1 MSIIEL
7 SQLGHIDLILVIWN
21 VFKQNKLKLYEISH
35 LIWPHPFT
43 HTQPIGGG
51 VSINQRSLNRIEL
64 SQLGQ
69 DLFDI

>member
-1 MSIIEL
+1 MK
-7 SQLGHIDLILVIWN
+7 LVILPGPTN
-21 VFKQNKLKLYEISH
+21 STI
-35 LIWPHPFT
+35 HPPT
-43 HTQPIGGG
+43 GGG